1 MPSSSRDPKIAAIG
15 TLRQEECCGRF
26 EPSPAPWHSAGAVP
40 RVLLTKA
47 SAGWML
53 WTPHPGPKPGHPA
66 IQQAGWL
73 GSRLA
78 TAGNRQT
85 EPKLSPAS
93 KPGGGVGVASRA
105 GLRSRMQLPLADSI
119 SARSHRQISP
129 PPPRAVITTPTLAW
143 GGPHSPVA
151 RLAARDAPS
160 PSRQHGSKGAI
171 SAAWQTMGVTHCP
184 LSGGRPCQTGGND
197 ILFWLRPKM
206 IWRRGQLK
214 KTLTVN
220 QSVGQARK
228 QTKTPSFCFL
238 LVVSLASCGGE
249 VTFCQNK
256 LQSNG
261 NAAGRTL
268 VRRAV
273 RIPLGRLPAASL
285 LSGNG
290 TADLSVGGWL
300 HYHSTGACFDGHYS
314 PHCSKPYDE
323 KLLTSPPP
331 PQKKECQG
339 IEASQSKNPLGDWRL
354 EKSIVLL
361 DKIVIF
367 PKIGHQISCLG
378 VCCANDPKQKRGVCD
393 PCLRSI

>member
-47 SAGWML
+47 STGWML
-53 WTPHPGPKPGHPA
+53 WTPHPGPQPGHPA

-73 GSRLA
+73 GWRLA

-93 KPGGGVGVASRA
+93 KPGGGVGPASRA
-105 GLRSRMQLPLADSI
+105 GLRSRMQLPLA
-119 SARSHRQISP
+119 
-129 PPPRAVITTPTLAW
+129 
-143 GGPHSPVA
+143 
-151 RLAARDAPS
+151 PS
-160 PSRQHGSKGAI
+160 PSSQHGSKGAI

-184 LSGGRPCQTGGND
+184 LSWGRPCQTGGND

-206 IWRRGQLK
+206 SWRRVQLK

-273 RIPLGRLPAASL
+273 RIPLGRLPVASL

-314 PHCSKPYDE
+314 PHCSKPYDQ

-331 PQKKECQG
+331 PEKKECQG
-339 IEASQSKNPLGDWRL
+339 MEASQSKNPLGDWRL
-354 EKSIVLL
+354 GKSIVLL
-361 DKIVIF
+361 DKIMF
-367 PKIGHQISCLG
+367 SPKIRHQISCLG